1 MATSTRGPVGT
12 PGPHRMTVVVVDDG
26 RLARECLAAQLNA
39 NGVDAECAWDLP
51 SLFSAVDQRKVD
63 VILLNVGTP
72 DSATLLQVG
81 LDIDADTKVV
91 VFGLSTDRESDIIAA
106 AEAGVSGLHLRTE
119 SFEHLLALLSTAG
132 QGQAQC
138 SSEVSGVLVRRV
150 YAFATQTNPDSS
162 TDSLTA
168 RENEI
173 LELLEQGLTNQQIA
187 SRLSVTLNT
196 VKNHVHSLLKKLGVG
211 SRAEAVR
218 VYQAA
223 RFTSRG

>member
-1 MATSTRGPVGT
+1 MA
-12 PGPHRMTVVVVDDG
+12 VVVVDDD
-26 RLARECLAAQLNA
+26 RLARECLSAQLNA
-39 NGVDAECAWDLP
+39 NGVEASCAWDLP
-51 SLFSAVDQRKVD
+51 SLFSAIDHRNVD
-63 VILLNVGTP
+63 VILLNVSTP
-72 DSATLLQVG
+72 DSTTLLQVS
-81 LDIDADTKVV
+81 LDIDAATKVV
-91 VFGLSTDRESDIIAA
+91 IFGLSTDRESEIIAA
-106 AEAGVSGLHLRTE
+106 AESGVSGLHLRSE
-119 SFEHLLALLSTAG
+119 SFEHLLELVRTAG

-138 SSEVSGVLVRRV
+138 SSEVSGVLMRRV